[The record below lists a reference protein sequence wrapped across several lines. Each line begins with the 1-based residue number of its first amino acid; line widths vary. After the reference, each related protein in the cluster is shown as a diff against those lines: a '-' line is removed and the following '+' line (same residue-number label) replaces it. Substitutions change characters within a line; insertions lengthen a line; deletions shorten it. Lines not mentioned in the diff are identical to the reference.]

1 MCWADCPA
9 LQPFSCTVG
18 CASSFESCTDAIVEI
33 VESVLSFITSL
44 VKLITTGGTSLLLDV
59 AKGALKGVVKEVAD
73 ASLCALG
80 VDLHISAIEPHLTN
94 DIIDHVANAIKNITK
109 DVRQSL
115 RGELETVLVEKYG
128 PAITEHV
135 LGMAAS
141 HLAVASIMPE
151 EVMDL
156 EPACTNSMTRA
167 ILHKSYNK
175 LDMTLDIAE
184 AMDPVG
190 LVAMIRT
197 FTQYGKCPS
206 AALPQSCAEADNAC
220 GGGTCSETHRWE
232 CATCGNKSLV
242 GPACVSEQALF
253 VAPTTSTSPATPP
266 TASTPPAASVSR
278 GNSAEVKAS
287 STSLADHGKGSSII
301 AVAVCV
307 SVGAV
312 LLLVA
317 AVVFVLRRKR
327 QVETATPD
335 DDVLFLL
342 PEAGNGAD
350 NVYESTASAYSN
362 PAFSTAR

>member
-220 GGGTCSETHRWE
+220 GGGTCS
-232 CATCGNKSLV
+232 AGSVPPV
-242 GPACVSEQALF
+242 GTNLWLDQL
-253 VAPTTSTSPATPP
+253 
-266 TASTPPAASVSR
+266 ASASR
-278 GNSAEVKAS
+278 R
-287 STSLADHGKGSSII
+287 
-301 AVAVCV
+301 C
-307 SVGAV
+307 
-312 LLLVA
+312 LLLRPLQLPRLPPRPLPLPQLLRFPGETRQKSKPRRHPLLTMGR
-317 AVVFVLRRKR
+317 AVR
-327 QVETATPD
+327 
-335 DDVLFLL
+335 LL
-342 PEAGNGAD
+342 LWQ
-350 NVYESTASAYSN
+350 SA
-362 PAFSTAR
+362 